1 MLKTCAIMREG
12 VPFCICKLLCNSC
25 HRKQFVV

>member
-1 MLKTCAIMREG
+1 MREG